1 MSSTTRFINLWVTL
15 EALWLIANAS
25 LAMDVV
31 LVGAV
36 ISGALGFL
44 FRDFGRVYGD
54 IRWSPKVIYNY
65 VLYFGVFLRELV
77 KANFNVMRVVF
88 SPTIDIKPGIVEIRT
103 RLRSPLGRLTLA
115 NSITLTPG
123 TLVVDMHEDSL
134 FIHWINVTAKDP
146 QAATQEIAGSFEKY
160 LEVIYG

>member
-1 MSSTTRFINLWVTL
+1 MSSTTRFVNLWITL

-36 ISGALGFL
+36 ISGALSFV

-65 VLYFGVFLRELV
+65 VLYLGVFLRELV
-77 KANFNVMRVVF
+77 RANFNVMRVVF
-88 SPTIDIKPGIVEIRT
+88 SPTIVPWLEIRT

-123 TLVVDMHEDSL
+123 TLVVDMREDSL
-134 FIHWINVTAKDP
+134 FVHWINVSADDP
-146 QAATQEIAGSFEKY
+146 QAATQEIAGNFEKY